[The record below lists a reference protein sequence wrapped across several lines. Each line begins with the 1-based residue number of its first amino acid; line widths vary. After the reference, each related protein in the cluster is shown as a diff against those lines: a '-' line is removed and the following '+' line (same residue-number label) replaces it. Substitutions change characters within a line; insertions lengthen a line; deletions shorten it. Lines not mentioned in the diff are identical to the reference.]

1 MYAVIPLPTLNP
13 PLPITIG
20 LRPDVFTY
28 NALLN
33 GYCKNRRIDD
43 GLALFRQM
51 CSKDV
56 KPDSITYNIILQGLF
71 QAGRTSDARELYVRM
86 VESGTQLKM
95 DTFRIVLRGLCHN
108 RCVDEAMKMFQ
119 SLCPKELEVS
129 SFNIMISALLKVGRI
144 DEAKGLLEVSDD
156 LFQSMEKN
164 GCPADSR
171 TLNGVVRRL
180 LRKGEVQRAGTYLTK
195 IDEKDFSLE
204 ASTAELLIYILSE
217 EKYQKQVKF
226 LPEKYHSVVEPRVL
240 S

>member
-1 MYAVIPLPTLNP
+1 
-13 PLPITIG
+13 
-20 LRPDVFTY
+20 
-28 NALLN
+28 
-33 GYCKNRRIDD
+33 
-43 GLALFRQM
+43 M

-108 RCVDEAMKMFQ
+108 WCVDEAMKMFQ

-144 DEAKGLLEVSDD
+144 DEAKGLFSAISSNGLVPNIATYSLLIQSHIEEGLLEVSDD

-180 LRKGEVQRAGTYLTK
+180 LQKGEVQREGTYLTK